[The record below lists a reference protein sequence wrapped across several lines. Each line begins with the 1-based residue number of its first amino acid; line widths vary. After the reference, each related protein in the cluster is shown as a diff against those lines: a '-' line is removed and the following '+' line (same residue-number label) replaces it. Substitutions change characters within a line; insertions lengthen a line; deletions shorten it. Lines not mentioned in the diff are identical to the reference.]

1 MDSKEL
7 RKKFLK
13 FFEEKGH
20 KIIPSASLIPE
31 NDPTTLFTG
40 SGMQPLVPYL
50 MGEPHLEGKRLVNVQ
65 KSFRAEDIEEVG
77 DNRHTTFFEM
87 LGNWS
92 LGDYFKKEQL
102 NWLFEFLI
110 KEIKLDPER
119 IYVTVFR
126 GNKEIGIDKD
136 SESVQIWKD
145 IFKKNGIEAKDVDY
159 SEKHGLQEG
168 RIFYYDETKNW
179 WSRSGI
185 PINMPVGE
193 IGGPDSEVFYDLG
206 EDLRRHEN
214 SKWSNQP
221 CHVNC
226 DCGRFIEIGN
236 SVFIEFIR
244 SKKGFEPLSQKN
256 VDFGGGLERITMVSQ
271 NKNNIFETDL
281 FINVI
286 KKIEELPN
294 QKYQDNMQSFEIIA
308 DHLKAATFIM
318 GDDKGIIPSNVD
330 QGYIV
335 RRLIRRAIRYGRQ
348 IGIQKE
354 FWIKDIAKIIVSDY
368 EYVYPRL
375 VRNFEFLSNNL
386 GEEEIKFNKTLEK
399 GLKEFEK
406 LFNNYKGNFKEFS
419 LDAKSLFNLYQTY
432 GFPIELSIEEIN
444 RKRIK
449 NGGIL
454 IPQDI
459 EENFLKLFR
468 EELKKHQEISRTAT
482 KGKFKGGLANVSDET
497 KKLHTCCH
505 LLLAA
510 LKKVL
515 GNHVEQKGSN
525 ITAERLRFDFSHT
538 EKLTNAQKVEVEKIV
553 NEVIQKDLPIFFE
566 EISLKD
572 AKERGATGVFES
584 KYGEKVKVYTIGKN
598 DDLFSKE
605 ICGGPH
611 IEHTS
616 ELGHFR
622 IIKEESSSAGARR
635 IKAIL
640 E

>member
-7 RKKFLK
+7 REKFLK
-13 FFEEKGH
+13 FFEEKEH

-50 MGEPHLEGKRLVNVQ
+50 MGEPHPGGKRLVNVQ

-77 DNRHTTFFEM
+77 DNHHTTFFEM

-179 WSRSGI
+179 WSRSGV
-185 PINMPVGE
+185 PANMPIGE

-206 EDLRRHEN
+206 EELKRHEN

-271 NKNNIFETDL
+271 DKNNIFETDL

-286 KKIEELPN
+286 KKIEELSN
-294 QKYQDNMQSFEIIA
+294 QKYQDNMQSFEIIT
-308 DHLKAATFIM
+308 DHLKATTFIM
-318 GDDKGIIPSNVD
+318 GDNKGIIPSNVD

-354 FWIKDIAKIIVSDY
+354 FWIKDIAKIIVNDY
-368 EYVYPRL
+368 KSIYPEL
-375 VRNFEFLSNNL
+375 IHNLEFIMNNL
-386 GEEEIKFNKTLEK
+386 EKEEIKFNKALEK
-399 GLKEFEK
+399 GLKELER
-406 LFNNYKGNFKEFS
+406 YKSSGKEITGKIAF
-419 LDAKSLFNLYQTY
+419 DLYQTS
-432 GFPIELSIEEIN
+432 GTPMAIIEEELFKVNI
-444 RKRIK
+444 KIK
-449 NGGIL
+449 N
-454 IPQDI
+454 PEQ
-459 EENFLKLFR
+459 FK
-468 EELKKHQEISRTAT
+468 EELIKHQELSRTAT

-611 IEHTS
+611 IEHTG

-622 IIKEESSSAGARR
+622 IIKEESSSAGTRR

>member
-1 MDSKEL
+1 MNSKEL

-50 MGEPHLEGKRLVNVQ
+50 MGELHPEGKRLVNVQ

-102 NWLFEFLI
+102 NWLFEFLVE
-110 KEIKLDPER
+110 EIKLDPKR
-119 IYVTVFR
+119 IYATVFR

-136 SESVQIWKD
+136 SESVGIWKD
-145 IFKKNGIEAKDVDY
+145 IFKKNGIEANDVDY

-185 PINMPVGE
+185 PVNMPVGE
-193 IGGPDSEVFYDLG
+193 IGGPDSEIFYDLG
-206 EDLRRHEN
+206 EDLKRHEN
-214 SKWSNQP
+214 SKWRNQP

-226 DCGRFIEIGN
+226 NCGRFIEIGN

-244 SKKGFEPLSQKN
+244 SKKGFEPLPQKN

-271 NKNNIFETDL
+271 NKDNIFETDL
-281 FINVI
+281 FINII
-286 KKIEELPN
+286 KKIEKLSG
-294 QKYQDNMQSFEIIA
+294 QKYKDNMQSFEIIT

-354 FWIKDIAKIIVSDY
+354 FWIKDIAKIVVNDY
-368 EYVYPRL
+368 EYVYPQL

-386 GEEEIKFNKTLEK
+386 GEEEIKFSKTLEK
-399 GLKEFEK
+399 GLKELERYKDKEK
-406 LFNNYKGNFKEFS
+406 EITGMMAF
-419 LDAKSLFNLYQTY
+419 DLYQTY
-432 GFPIELSIEEIN
+432 GFPFEMTEEELSKHDIKIKSPEEFKIA
-444 RKRIK
+444 
-449 NGGIL
+449 L
-454 IPQDI
+454 A
-459 EENFLKLFR
+459 
-468 EELKKHQEISRTAT
+468 KHQELSRTAT
-482 KGKFKGGLANVSDET
+482 KGKFKGGLADVSDET
-497 KKLHTCCH
+497 KKLHTACH

-525 ITAERLRFDFSHT
+525 ITAERLRFDFFHT
-538 EKLTNAQKVEVEKIV
+538 EKLTNEQKVEVEKIV
-553 NEVIQKDLPIFFE
+553 NKVIQKDLPVFFE
-566 EISLKD
+566 QISLED
-572 AKERGATGVFES
+572 AKEQGATGVFES

-598 DDLFSKE
+598 DDFFSKE

-611 IEHTS
+611 IEHTG
-616 ELGHFR
+616 ELGYFR
-622 IIKEESSSAGARR
+622 IIKEESSSAGIRR